1 MALLPAAACCLLLC
15 CLLLQDEEER
25 VVPRVPFA
33 ACLHA
38 FAGDATVEDYQSAAA
53 GKKVQV
59 SVSVGVGAHQHG
71 GAGAPWGRR
80 VSHTP
85 SRLPLALT

>member
-1 MALLPAAACCLLLC
+1 M
-15 CLLLQDEEER
+15 QDEEER

-53 GKKVQV
+53 GGKKVQV
-59 SVSVGVGAHQHG
+59 ILGLGK
-71 GAGAPWGRR
+71 
-80 VSHTP
+80 
-85 SRLPLALT
+85 